1 MFEVPLFIMVG
12 KCFILHEVS
21 ICLELLSQL
30 FHMLKFY
37 GVLGFGLYLLF
48 AVESN
53 EISDHT
59 LCFESILKKSSSFDH

>member
-12 KCFILHEVS
+12 KCFILHKVS
-21 ICLELLSQL
+21 ICLELLLQL

-37 GVLGFGLYLLF
+37 RVLGCGLYLFF

-53 EISDHT
+53 EILDHK
-59 LCFESILKKSSSFDH
+59 LALKVY